1 MHSFLN
7 ITIDLR
13 KSSKKHFKDKL
24 YVTHIYIWFV
34 FFFKLSVIN
43 YGDSTQGKNKTDLTA
58 PFQGLLSKLVL
69 RL

>member
-24 YVTHIYIWFV
+24 YVTHIYMVF